1 MPDISG
7 NGLILALI
15 LQRWKSKC
23 LSSLNLHQMES
34 FSQLIN
40 SEKPVLVDFYADWCG
55 PCKAMSPVIQ
65 EVAKAVQGKARVI
78 KVDIDKSVQAAQA
91 YQVQAVP
98 TFIIFK
104 NGKIVWRY
112 SGMIDKSSLINR
124 LTQTAQ

>member
-1 MPDISG
+1 
-7 NGLILALI
+7 
-15 LQRWKSKC
+15 
-23 LSSLNLHQMES
+23 MES
-34 FSQLIN
+34 FKELIN

-65 EVAKAVQGKARVI
+65 EVAKATQGKARVI

-104 NGKIVWRY
+104 KGNIIWRH
-112 SGMIDKSSLINR
+112 SGMIDKISLLNV
-124 LTQTAQ
+124 LTQNG